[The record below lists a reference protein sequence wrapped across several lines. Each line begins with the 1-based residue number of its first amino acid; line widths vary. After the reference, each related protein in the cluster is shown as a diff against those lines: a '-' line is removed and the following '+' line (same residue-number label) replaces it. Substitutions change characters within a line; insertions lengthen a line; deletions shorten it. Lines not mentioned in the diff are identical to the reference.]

1 MPEINTFAFF
11 DLETTGIPDFE
22 FNKTKITEISI
33 VACRKERL
41 LAAKNGEIPRVHHKL
56 TLCFNPC
63 KLISPEA
70 TKISGLFT
78 KIELS

>member
-11 DLETTGIPDFE
+11 DLELTGLPAHE

-41 LAAKNGEIPRVHHKL
+41 LAVKNGEIPRVNHKL

-63 KLISPEA
+63 KTISLEA
-70 TKISGLFT
+70 TKISGLYFVY
-78 KIELS
+78 